1 VQLSVEESR
10 HLLEAALG
18 ANGYSDDEAA
28 VIADHL
34 MDCELRGLGYAGLA
48 RCVAIIEH
56 DSRCGLRRRP
66 ISVLRE
72 TPVSAHLDGGDD
84 LGYLVAMRAT
94 EMAIAKARGSGIA
107 IVGASK
113 THFTGMFSFYLEKV
127 TQAGFVGMIV
137 GSGPSA
143 VAPHGGTQAR
153 FSTNPIAFGFPSE
166 DVPVIWDISTS
177 SLTHAE
183 VLLAKRLGLPLPPD
197 RGFDAEG
204 RATTD
209 AASVLAGGAMAAWGG
224 HRGSGLAMSV
234 QLLSMMAGQKNAHGH
249 YDEPGDFGYLIMVV
263 DPGLFGDGEG
273 FRKSVTAFMAEMH
286 GTRPADPAK
295 PVRVPFERSAKVR
308 RQTLERGFIDVPEPV
323 VDTLRASARERLQAD

>member
-1 VQLSVEESR
+1 MQLSMEEAR
-10 HLLEAALG
+10 RLLEAALG
-18 ANGYSDDEAA
+18 ANGYSGNETAI
-28 VIADHL
+28 IADHL

-56 DSRCGLRRRP
+56 DRRCGLRRRP

-94 EMAIAKARGSGIA
+94 DMAIAKARGSGIA
-107 IVGASK
+107 IVGASR
-113 THFTGMFSFYLEKV
+113 THFTGMYSFYLEKV
-127 TQAGFVGMIV
+127 TQAGFVGMIA

-143 VAPHGGTQAR
+143 VAPYGGTQPR

-166 DVPVIWDISTS
+166 GVPVIWDISTS

-183 VLLAKRLGLPLPPD
+183 ALLAKRLGLPLPPD

-209 AASVLAGGAMAAWGG
+209 AARVLDGGAMAVWGG

-234 QLLSMMAGQKNAHGH
+234 QLLSMMVGQKNAHGP
-249 YDEPGDFGYLIMVV
+249 YDEPGDFGYLIIVV
-263 DPGLFGDGEG
+263 DPGLFGDREG
-273 FRKSVTAFMAEMH
+273 FRKSVAAFVAEMH
-286 GTRPADPAK
+286 DTRPVDPVA
-295 PVRVPFERSAKVR
+295 PVRVPFERSAQVR
-308 RQTLERGFIDVPEPV
+308 AQTLARGFIDVPQPV
-323 VDTLRASARERLQAD
+323 VDTLRAFAGEA